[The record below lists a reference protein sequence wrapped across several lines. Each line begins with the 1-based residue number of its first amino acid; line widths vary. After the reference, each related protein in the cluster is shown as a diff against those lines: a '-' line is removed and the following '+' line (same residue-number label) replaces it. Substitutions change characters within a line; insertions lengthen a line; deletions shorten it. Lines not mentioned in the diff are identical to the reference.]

1 MEIRFRVADKD
12 PGQLE
17 DILEAFKKK
26 CSADDLEQIL
36 KNMHA
41 YANEG
46 LNGEDSTHHNYL
58 ANLIEGKKNTYQTY
72 LNFMGICF
80 YYHDKKL
87 TNSAWYYYSR
97 AEYFKG
103 IHESWNYIIK
113 HEDAIYFN
121 KNEKNNPEKELS
133 DLDIEISNFLQEKIM
148 IHRSKKPLTLIHLSH
163 FIEDSLQDVYLIMKN
178 QQNKKSRPI
187 TDGVIRRS
195 IHRIIRDDSKLN
207 RLITPILK

>member
-58 ANLIEGKKNTYQTY
+58 ANLIEGKKKHIPNLFKFHGDLFLLSRQKI
-72 LNFMGICF
+72 N
-80 YYHDKKL
+80 KL
-87 TNSAWYYYSR
+87 CLVLL
-97 AEYFKG
+97 FQG
-103 IHESWNYIIK
+103 
-113 HEDAIYFN
+113 
-121 KNEKNNPEKELS
+121 
-133 DLDIEISNFLQEKIM
+133 
-148 IHRSKKPLTLIHLSH
+148 
-163 FIEDSLQDVYLIMKN
+163 
-178 QQNKKSRPI
+178 
-187 TDGVIRRS
+187 
-195 IHRIIRDDSKLN
+195 
-207 RLITPILK
+207 

>member
-58 ANLIEGKKNTYQTY
+58 ANLIKGKENTYQTY

-87 TNSAWYYYSR
+87 TNYAWYYYSR

-133 DLDIEISNFLQEKIM
+133 DLDIEISNFLQKKNNDSQKQKTVNPNSFIAFYRRFITRRISHNEKSAKQKIQTNN
-148 IHRSKKPLTLIHLSH
+148 RWS
-163 FIEDSLQDVYLIMKN
+163 N
-178 QQNKKSRPI
+178 QKEY
-187 TDGVIRRS
+187 T
-195 IHRIIRDDSKLN
+195 
-207 RLITPILK
+207 